1 MRRSDFYFDLPPSL
15 IAQYPVERGA
25 SRLLTL
31 DGASGRTGDRT
42 FSELPE
48 LLVAGDLMVFN
59 DTRVIPARLLGHKPS
74 GGRVEVF
81 IERILD
87 RERVLAQVRGG
98 KSLSPGSSLLLE
110 RGIEVEV
117 LGRREEWFELRFDD
131 PRPVLEILDEI
142 GHIPL
147 PPYIQRP
154 DESLDQDRYQTVYA
168 RSPGAVAA
176 PTAGLHFDEALL
188 NRLTARGVESAY
200 ITLHVGAGTF
210 QPVRSEDPSQH
221 RMHNEWVDVPEETF
235 RAVRATRARGG
246 RVVAVGTT
254 SIRALESASRIGHLL
269 PFRGETDIFIYP
281 GYCFRTV
288 DALVTNFHLPESSLL
303 MLVCAFAGQER
314 VMTAYR
320 HAVEAGYRFFSY
332 GDAMFLTADPVAR
345 ISRFI
350 SSA

>member
-1 MRRSDFYFDLPPSL
+1 MRRSDFSFDLPPSL
-15 IAQYPVERGA
+15 IAQYPIERGT

-31 DGASGRTGDRT
+31 DGISGHSEDRT

-59 DTRVIPARLLGHKPS
+59 DTRVIPARLLGHKRS

-98 KSLSPGSSLLLE
+98 KSLALGSSLLLE
-110 RGIEVEV
+110 RGVEIEV
-117 LGRREEWFELRFDD
+117 LGRRDEWFELRFDD
-131 PRPVLEILDEI
+131 PRPVSEILDDI

-176 PTAGLHFDEALL
+176 PTAGLHFDETLL

-200 ITLHVGAGTF
+200 VTLHVGAGTF
-210 QPVRSEDPSQH
+210 QPMRVEDPSQH
-221 RMHNEWVDVPEETF
+221 RMHNEWMEIPEETF
-235 RAVRATRARGG
+235 SAVRAARVRGG
-246 RVVAVGTT
+246 RVIAVGTT
-254 SIRALESASRIGHLL
+254 SVRALESASCTGHLL

-288 DALVTNFHLPESSLL
+288 DALVTNFHLPESTLL
-303 MLVCAFAGQER
+303 MLVCAFAGREH

-320 HAVEAGYRFFSY
+320 HAVAAGYRFFSY
-332 GDAMFLTADPVAR
+332 GDAMFLTANPR
-345 ISRFI
+345 TRP
-350 SSA
+350 